1 MSKIITSEPEFKFV
15 AGPTNKSQFQNI
27 LNHRRTTNRRME
39 SNSVRDMEHYQYLMG
54 SLEMLNYIAQAL
66 SDLLEKQELMDD

>member
-1 MSKIITSEPEFKFV
+1 MDNLDIVQFV
-15 AGPTNKSQFQNI
+15 QRAIKDRKSM
-27 LNHRRTTNRRME
+27 LLDVME

-54 SLEMLNYIAQAL
+54 SMEMLNYIAQAL

>member
-1 MSKIITSEPEFKFV
+1 MDNLDIVQFV
-15 AGPTNKSQFQNI
+15 QRAIKDRKSM
-27 LNHRRTTNRRME
+27 LLDVME

-66 SDLLEKQELMDD
+66 SDLLEKQERMHD

>member
-1 MSKIITSEPEFKFV
+1 MDNLDIVQFV
-15 AGPTNKSQFQNI
+15 QRAIKDRKSM
-27 LNHRRTTNRRME
+27 LLDVME

>member
-1 MSKIITSEPEFKFV
+1 MDNLDIVQFV
-15 AGPTNKSQFQNI
+15 QRAIKDRKSM
-27 LNHRRTTNRRME
+27 LLDVME

-66 SDLLEKQELMDD
+66 SDLLEKQELMYD

>member
-1 MSKIITSEPEFKFV
+1 
-15 AGPTNKSQFQNI
+15 
-27 LNHRRTTNRRME
+27 
-39 SNSVRDMEHYQYLMG
+39 MG

>member
-1 MSKIITSEPEFKFV
+1 MDNLDIVHFV
-15 AGPTNKSQFQNI
+15 QRAIKDRKSM
-27 LNHRRTTNRRME
+27 LLDVME

>member
-1 MSKIITSEPEFKFV
+1 MDNLDIVQFV
-15 AGPTNKSQFQNI
+15 QRAIKDRKSM
-27 LNHRRTTNRRME
+27 LLDVME

-66 SDLLEKQELMDD
+66 SDLLEKQEFMDD

>member
-1 MSKIITSEPEFKFV
+1 MDNLDIVQFV
-15 AGPTNKSQFQNI
+15 QRAIKDRKSM
-27 LNHRRTTNRRME
+27 LLDVME

-66 SDLLEKQELMDD
+66 SDLLEKQGING

>member
-1 MSKIITSEPEFKFV
+1 MDNLDIVQFV
-15 AGPTNKSQFQNI
+15 QRAIKDRKSM
-27 LNHRRTTNRRME
+27 LLDVME
-39 SNSVRDMEHYQYLMG
+39 SNSVRDMGHYQYLMG